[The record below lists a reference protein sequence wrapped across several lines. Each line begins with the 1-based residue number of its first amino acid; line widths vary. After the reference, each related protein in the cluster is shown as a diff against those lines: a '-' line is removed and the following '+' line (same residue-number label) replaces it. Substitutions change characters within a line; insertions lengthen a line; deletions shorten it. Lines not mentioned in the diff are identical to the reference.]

1 MILFC
6 LIFGLPIVGSIAAS
20 KITAW
25 AGCSHGTFDMPPQ
38 CGPGIIQDRFAPLS
52 SWAGAL
58 LTPIFFVSLFW
69 DWILM
74 WSLLIAPLAVWS
86 YRLRE
91 HERKEAQYE

>member
-1 MILFC
+1 MWQEHL
-6 LIFGLPIVGSIAAS
+6 GSS
-20 KITAW
+20 KNDDDLVMKSHHS
-25 AGCSHGTFDMPPQ
+25 SHGTFDMPPQ